1 MSDILPMGNPFEI
14 FRTIIY
20 RVSVDVINI
29 WLVIGIWNKS
39 FCNKAMKPNSNFVLP
54 LSQAGNQIPATR
66 ASLSAFEKPLRSQA
80 LKLPQIGNS
89 VTSIKRDVAPN
100 FLHNSIHQGSW

>member
-14 FRTIIY
+14 FRTIIH
-20 RVSVDVINI
+20 RVPINVVNI
-29 WLVIGIWNKS
+29 GLVIGIWDKS
-39 FCNKAMKPNSNFVLP
+39 ICNKAMKSNSNFVLP

-80 LKLPQIGNS
+80 LKPSHVGDP
-89 VTSIKRDVAPN
+89 VTPINRNVAPN
-100 FLHNSIHQGSW
+100 FLHKSLRKGSW